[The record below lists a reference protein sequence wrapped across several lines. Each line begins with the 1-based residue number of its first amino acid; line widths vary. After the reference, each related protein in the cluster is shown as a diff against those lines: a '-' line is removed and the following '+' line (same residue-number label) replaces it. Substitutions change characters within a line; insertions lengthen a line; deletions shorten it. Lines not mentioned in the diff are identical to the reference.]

1 MNSHLESQ
9 VAYACCIQVVIII
22 NSVVFLALSFITVP
36 LYSIGVQMGSEFR
49 PHISTP
55 DVQTWALD
63 TASSKLSKVSSTVT
77 IDQWSDGEIYAHHT
91 VCCRCFD
98 LHELDCFS

>member
-1 MNSHLESQ
+1 M
-9 VAYACCIQVVIII
+9 AYACCIQVVIII

-49 PHISTP
+49 PHISAP

-63 TASSKLSKVSSTVT
+63 TASSKLGKVSSTVT
-77 IDQWSDGEIYAHHT
+77 TDQWYDE
-91 VCCRCFD
+91 C
-98 LHELDCFS
+98 